1 MTEAQI
7 NSVLDQLDQLEEIVL
22 DGSRIPFSGG
32 RLVNEQDA
40 IEVMDAVREALP
52 GQLAKAEELIR
63 QKEDFINQA
72 RQQADEMVSQARQQ
86 REQLISSQSVR
97 QEAERQVAEL
107 RDQARQQCE
116 QMLFQTRQQV
126 AQAEQEHQG
135 RLVQMEQQFGARRQQ
150 LEQEGLQR
158 RQQLDQEYLELKRQ
172 LGEQHERLRLQ
183 SLLEGRLQDMGKGVM
198 AGRRELVKLQSTE
211 SASLAAAASDAS
223 RGTPLG
229 RAGRAAERLR
239 QATGQR

>member
-1 MTEAQI
+1 MTEAKI

-52 GQLAKAEELIR
+52 GQLAQAEELIR
-63 QKEDFINQA
+63 KKEEFITQA

-126 AQAEQEHQG
+126 AQGEQEHQAV
-135 RLVQMEQQFGARRQQ
+135 R
-150 LEQEGLQR
+150 
-158 RQQLDQEYLELKRQ
+158 
-172 LGEQHERLRLQ
+172 
-183 SLLEGRLQDMGKGVM
+183 
-198 AGRRELVKLQSTE
+198 
-211 SASLAAAASDAS
+211 
-223 RGTPLG
+223 
-229 RAGRAAERLR
+229 
-239 QATGQR
+239 